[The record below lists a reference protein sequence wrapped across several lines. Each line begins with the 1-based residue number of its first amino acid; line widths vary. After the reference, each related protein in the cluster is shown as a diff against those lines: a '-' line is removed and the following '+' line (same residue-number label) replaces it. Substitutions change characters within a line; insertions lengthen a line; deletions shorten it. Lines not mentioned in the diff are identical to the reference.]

1 MQPRTLATVALVI
14 VITVL
19 LAILLILDNKGPEHS
34 GSDCPEPNPSA
45 ATPVYCF

>member
-19 LAILLILDNKGPEHS
+19 LAILLILDKGPEHS
-34 GSDCPEPNPSA
+34 GSDCPEANPSA